1 MEKELTMVEVEN
13 MNDEE
18 LGNVILNDIPWD
30 SCGTKEYREGNDIV
44 TVECMTLGFDGND
57 VANVHAK
64 IERCNMLNEMYNE
77 VFKDLLEP
85 GYCLNSEYDDGVD
98 MDALKEVLYEMR
110 YVVSEYEQRF
120 EILVDMLK
128 DKETTIDEV
137 RDFVGDM

>member
-13 MNDEE
+13 MNDEQ

-30 SCGTKEYREGNDIV
+30 SCGMKEYREGNDIV
-44 TVECMTLGFDGND
+44 TVECMTLGFDGSD

-85 GYCLNSEYDDGVD
+85 EYGDGVD

-137 RDFVGDM
+137 RDFIGDM